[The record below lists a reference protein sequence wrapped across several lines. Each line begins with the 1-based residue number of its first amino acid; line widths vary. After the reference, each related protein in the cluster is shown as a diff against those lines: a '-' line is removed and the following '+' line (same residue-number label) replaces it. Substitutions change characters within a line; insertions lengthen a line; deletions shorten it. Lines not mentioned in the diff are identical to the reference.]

1 MDKMLKDTQCGFHSG
16 RSMIDMIFTARQ
28 LVEKSIEQQSP
39 LCVAFIDIT
48 KAFDSVDR
56 NTLINILETM
66 KCPPNLLEII
76 KSFHTDTKT
85 IVQVENCKI
94 PAFSVKTGVRQG
106 CVMAPLLFIIYMQ
119 IIINNITNK
128 NIGGIDL
135 NFRND
140 SNMFNRRNL
149 KATTKIKQLHLLDLM
164 FADDCALFAETPELL
179 QELTN
184 AFVEEAKKLGLQ
196 VNESKT
202 EVMFVNTPAAD
213 IYINNTKL
221 QTTQSFKYLGTHIQ
235 TNGRVDDDINQRIN
249 KASMAFQSLY
259 QRLWKPHEITLRT
272 KLMVYEAVVLST
284 LLYSA
289 ECWTALSKHVKTLNA
304 FHLRCLK
311 TICKIKWTD
320 KIPNDSNEEVL
331 ERTNTFSIDNILKNK
346 RLKWAGHISR
356 MDENRAP
363 HQIAFSELK
372 KGERPQTKPK
382 KRWIDIL
389 KEDLKEL
396 NINIANWREVA
407 ANRSEWRQQLYD
419 RIKNN
424 QERKIS
430 SAKTAR
436 EEKHTARELYNWKC
450 PLCNHFIKQGERGR
464 QEVYSHIKENH
475 QTQNR
480 NDPPPYPDDLKCTI
494 CNMVCKS
501 KSGYSSHVKSK
512 HIHANTT
519 AIKPIR
525 LVGTQGT
532 PTPGDSNDQRS
543 QTHPPTVSQPT
554 DQQNTA
560 LICIACSK
568 SCRSLAGLKSYQRN
582 AICRQRLD
590 TMVAS
595 DTMDT

>member
-1 MDKMLKDTQCGFHSG
+1 MIDLLHKLFNQVWEEKAIPKDWKEALIIPIHKKGSKAKCGNYRGISLLSVPSKVLSRIIYDRLYSAMDKMLKDTQCGFHSG

-320 KIPNDSNEEVL
+320 KIPNEEVL
-331 ERTNTFSIDNILKNK
+331 ERTNMFSIDNILKNK

-436 EEKHTARELYNWKC
+436 EEKHTARELYNWKLEVPSLQ
-450 PLCNHFIKQGERGR
+450 PL
-464 QEVYSHIKENH
+464 H
-475 QTQNR
+475 QARRKRKT
-480 NDPPPYPDDLKCTI
+480 
-494 CNMVCKS
+494 
-501 KSGYSSHVKSK
+501 
-512 HIHANTT
+512 
-519 AIKPIR
+519 
-525 LVGTQGT
+525 
-532 PTPGDSNDQRS
+532 RS
-543 QTHPPTVSQPT
+543 VLP
-554 DQQNTA
+554 
-560 LICIACSK
+560 
-568 SCRSLAGLKSYQRN
+568 YQREPPN
-582 AICRQRLD
+582 PKQKRSTTISR
-590 TMVAS
+590 
-595 DTMDT
+595 